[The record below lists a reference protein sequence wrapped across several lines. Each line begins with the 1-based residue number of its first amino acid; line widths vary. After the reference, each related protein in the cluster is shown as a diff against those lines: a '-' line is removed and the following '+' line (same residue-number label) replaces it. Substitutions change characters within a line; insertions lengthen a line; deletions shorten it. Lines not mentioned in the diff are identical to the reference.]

1 MPPGAELDL
10 PACATRVCVR
20 ARVRALCVCV
30 YGWVAY
36 VTCVRTCERV
46 FFLGGGG
53 GWGMWYAAT
62 RDYAQ
67 VIRSTV
73 SVMFVLNIDEIVY
86 EVRAHCVS
94 LERIPML
101 GLQHNMCVITV
112 ALAYSIAY

>member
-1 MPPGAELDL
+1 
-10 PACATRVCVR
+10 
-20 ARVRALCVCV
+20 
-30 YGWVAY
+30 
-36 VTCVRTCERV
+36 
-46 FFLGGGG
+46 
-53 GWGMWYAAT
+53 MWYAAT